1 MSVSVSAPSLV
12 GRTIDKRYVV
22 REHLADGGMGSVYV
36 ALDERLDREVALK
49 IMRPDLARDQDFVR
63 RFRREARSAA
73 RLTHPN
79 VVAVTDQG
87 ADDDFVF
94 LAMELVRGQT
104 LRQLIRR
111 DAPLP
116 VREALEFTEGI
127 LRALDAAHQA
137 GLVHRDV
144 KPENVLIGAHGVK
157 VADFGLARAVTTD
170 TLTGDS
176 DVLLGTAAYL
186 APEQVVSG
194 RADERSDVYATGLLL
209 FEMLTGEKAFPGD
222 SPINVAYQHVHGTM
236 PRPSDAVPS
245 VPSSVDDL
253 VLRSTA
259 KDPDE
264 RPANAGTMLHELHL
278 TRDRLGATVLDETP
292 RSRQPGRTDDHVT
305 GPLIADSTQRIGR
318 GEPPAIDPV
327 RRHRRRW
334 LAGLLVAVLLL
345 AGGLGAW
352 AFTAGPLGKVAIPT
366 TAGKKQGGAVD
377 AIQRAGLHAR
387 VTQVFSE
394 KVARGVVVSA
404 SPGAGDEV
412 RKNSTV
418 TLTVSKGAER
428 YAVPLVVGRS
438 EAAARRALT
447 KAHLQVGKVT
457 QAYDEKIA
465 TGEVARIDPAGGSSQ
480 KPGTTVDLVISR
492 GKQPIE
498 ITDVTSQPKAT
509 AEQTLTDAGFT
520 VKFGPA
526 QHSDTV
532 AAGDVISQNPPNG
545 TGHKGDEIQL
555 VVSEGPVMVTV
566 PKVVGMSAG
575 AAKDKLEGL
584 GFKVKTSYPLL
595 IPVLFQVQGQ
605 SVNADTQAPKGS
617 TITIDVV

>member
-12 GRTIDKRYVV
+12 GRTIDERYLV

-49 IMRPDLARDQDFVR
+49 VMRADLARDEEFVR

-87 ADDDFVF
+87 SDDDFVF

-116 VREALEFTEGI
+116 VREALDFAEGI

-170 TLTGDS
+170 TVTGDS

-186 APEQVVSG
+186 SPEQVESG
-194 RADERSDVYATGLLL
+194 RADERSDVYAAGLLL

-236 PRPSDAVPS
+236 PRPSDAVPT
-245 VPSSVDDL
+245 VPPAVDDL

-259 KDPDE
+259 KNPDD
-264 RPANAGTMLHELHL
+264 RPANAGAMLHELHL
-278 TRDRLGATVLDETP
+278 TRDRLGAAALDQPP
-292 RSRQPGRTDDHVT
+292 RTQSADPADDHVT
-305 GPLIADSTQRIGR
+305 GPLDADSTQHFDR
-318 GEPPAIDPV
+318 GSPPPV
-327 RRHRRRW
+327 DRSRRRRW
-334 LAGLLVAVLLL
+334 PWVAGTLVAVLLVV
-345 AGGLGAW
+345 GGLGAW
-352 AFTAGPLGKVAIPT
+352 AFTSGPWGKVSVPT
-366 TAGKKQGGAVD
+366 VAGKQQGRAVD
-377 AIQRAGLHAR
+377 AVQHVGLHAR

-404 SPGAGDEV
+404 SPGAGDEA

-428 YAVPLVVGRS
+428 YTVPSVVGRS
-438 EAAARRALT
+438 EAAARTALK
-447 KAHLQVGKVT
+447 KAHLRVGKVT
-457 QAYDEKIA
+457 RAYDEKA
-465 TGEVARIDPAGGSSQ
+465 AKGKVARADPDSGSTQ
-480 KPGTTVDLVISR
+480 KPRTKVNLVISK
-492 GKQPIE
+492 GKQPIK
-498 ITDVTSQPKAT
+498 ITDVTGQSEADAK
-509 AEQTLTDAGFT
+509 QTLTDAGFA
-520 VKFGPA
+520 VSFGA
-526 QHSDTV
+526 QQHSDTV
-532 AAGDVISQNPPNG
+532 GRGDVISQNPPNG

-555 VVSEGPVMVTV
+555 VVSKGPVMVNV
-566 PKVVGMSAG
+566 PKVVGMSSG

-584 GFKVKTSYPLL
+584 GFTVKTSYPLL
-595 IPVLFQVQGQ
+595 VPVLFQVQGQ
-605 SVNADTQAPKGS
+605 SVKANTKAPKGS